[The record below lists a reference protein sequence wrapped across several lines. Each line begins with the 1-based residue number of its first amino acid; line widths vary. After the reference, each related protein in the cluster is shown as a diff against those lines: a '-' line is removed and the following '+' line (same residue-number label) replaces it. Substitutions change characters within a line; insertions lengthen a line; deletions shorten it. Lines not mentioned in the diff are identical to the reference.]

1 MIKQIDAHY
10 QTLNL
15 NSKSYTGKRWA
26 RKLITNVWTTLLQL
40 WQQRTALIY
49 ETETHQTRIALRD
62 KLETRIRR
70 CYHFQDHL
78 ASNDRGRQWFDK
90 EIQDKLQQDPQH
102 LATWL
107 LMTERL
113 IRIAK
118 RENKKN
124 NPKKAL

>member
-1 MIKQIDAHY
+1 V
-10 QTLNL
+10 
-15 NSKSYTGKRWA
+15 WA
-26 RKLITNVWTTLLQL
+26 TLLQL
-40 WQQRTALIY
+40 WQQRNALIY

-78 ASNDRGRQWFDK
+78 TSNDRRQWFDQ